1 MNRLEFA
8 WLRTT
13 VRMCGFAAL
22 LALFGCAAVVASNGK
37 LPPGNQVQAQEEPK
51 KEEPKAEPKTP
62 EQEEEARIEETFK
75 TPLGDEGVVP
85 VKPAGKVLRTVI
97 LRVPYDDNWND
108 DPLECLSADTR
119 KQALAFESVLE
130 QQIDYRPWLW
140 RYDSPRV
147 KRYSARLRFAG
158 LAGTAAS
165 ELQKRA
171 LKSAATAFN
180 ADVVLALSYMPENKS
195 LRYVA
200 WRYRIGSGIDFRGAG
215 PIEEFTPEG
224 AVLVK
229 DLVAS
234 TMSIVGSLGN
244 TRDEAEL
251 PAIPLLAANDKALS
265 HFVAM
270 RQCFEKGDLDGA
282 WIEYAACL
290 KADPKCGR
298 AALFGM
304 EIFRNHPSQLSPI
317 RAVQEGIKGA
327 RATPNDVLLRG
338 RLAYNASVWFKKKDW
353 ALAALET
360 ALKAQPQRYELLAWK
375 AMIAT
380 DNEQKKMK
388 AWLIEHVLPVCKDG
402 RAEIA
407 IGNADALSDN
417 MGEAIEWYEKAIKV
431 VPDDHEANFSLA
443 IISTHHAEKLQRT
456 AFIDSTGD
464 EQRERAIKHFDRAVW
479 AWNRCLAIDVTEQDM
494 VLEFYVRAATR
505 DYKYIPV
512 EEADLKR
519 LLLIQAVRNGLV
531 KGAGGNNF
539 SRLFGDLLPIQQK
552 LMREWVK
559 EAKLDDADYELR
571 LLARLNF
578 AAADKDDTDAVFVLR
593 ELRKRGYRGGAYIG
607 FSERYKAQMDEADA
621 KEKKDK

>member
-1 MNRLEFA
+1 M
-8 WLRTT
+8 
-13 VRMCGFAAL
+13 
-22 LALFGCAAVVASNGK
+22 
-37 LPPGNQVQAQEEPK
+37 
-51 KEEPKAEPKTP
+51 
-62 EQEEEARIEETFK
+62 
-75 TPLGDEGVVP
+75 
-85 VKPAGKVLRTVI
+85 
-97 LRVPYDDNWND
+97 
-108 DPLECLSADTR
+108 
-119 KQALAFESVLE
+119 
-130 QQIDYRPWLW
+130 
-140 RYDSPRV
+140 
-147 KRYSARLRFAG
+147 
-158 LAGTAAS
+158 
-165 ELQKRA
+165 
-171 LKSAATAFN
+171 
-180 ADVVLALSYMPENKS
+180 
-195 LRYVA
+195 
-200 WRYRIGSGIDFRGAG
+200 
-215 PIEEFTPEG
+215 
-224 AVLVK
+224 
-229 DLVAS
+229 
-234 TMSIVGSLGN
+234 
-244 TRDEAEL
+244 
-251 PAIPLLAANDKALS
+251 PAIPLLASNDKALS

-298 AALFGM
+298 GALFGM

>member
-85 VKPAGKVLRTVI
+85 VKPASKVLRTVI
-97 LRVPYDDNWND
+97 LRVPYDENWND
-108 DPLECLSADTR
+108 DPLECLSADAR

-158 LAGTAAS
+158 LAGTADS
-165 ELQKRA
+165 ELQTRA
-171 LKSAATAFN
+171 LKSASTAFN

-215 PIEEFTPEG
+215 PIEEFSPEG

-402 RAEIA
+402 RTEIA